1 MQLRFIHPFG
11 AQVSAVVGAMA
22 LAACVVCVF
31 LGGGR
36 RGRRKEEK
44 RRKDRHNRL
53 IEKKGQA

>member
-22 LAACVVCVF
+22 LAACV
-31 LGGGR
+31 R
-36 RGRRKEEK
+36 R

-53 IEKKGQA
+53 IEGERRKDRHNEREERTGIIV